1 MRWNLTWRRRLFA
14 WEETL
19 VDELVE
25 SLQHVVLSDQVD
37 KWSWAHDS
45 TGDFSVK
52 STYVLVSDLLA
63 DRVDSSGEKIAAFK
77 SLWKCPAPSKV
88 LGFGWLL
95 LLDRIPTK
103 TNLFRRRILNQVDDQ
118 VCVLCNDSEEN
129 AVHLFLYCPFA
140 LRVWDQIC
148 FWLRL
153 DFNLPHSCIS
163 LLNFFAAAF
172 VSKLIR
178 QGLVLIWSSVIWAL
192 WRQRNRIIFENGN
205 SDFNSVVDEI

>member
-1 MRWNLTWRRRLFA
+1 
-14 WEETL
+14 
-19 VDELVE
+19 
-25 SLQHVVLSDQVD
+25 
-37 KWSWAHDS
+37 
-45 TGDFSVK
+45 
-52 STYVLVSDLLA
+52 
-63 DRVDSSGEKIAAFK
+63 
-77 SLWKCPAPSKV
+77 
-88 LGFGWLL
+88 
-95 LLDRIPTK
+95 
-103 TNLFRRRILNQVDDQ
+103 
-118 VCVLCNDSEEN
+118 
-129 AVHLFLYCPFA
+129 VHLFLYCPFA

-205 SDFNSVVDEI
+205 SDFNSVVDEIKIVSWKWWIGRLKSPTSLLYEWLQEPLLCMSRVGASATS